1 MLKLKINGKENEFSN
16 EKFPQ
21 TLAVLLD
28 SLKIDRQTVVAEVNA
43 NIIERKDFEAT
54 KLNEDDSI
62 ELIRFVGGG

>member
-1 MLKLKINGKENEFSN
+1 MLKLKINGKENEFSSEN
-16 EKFPQ
+16 FPQ
-21 TLAVLLD
+21 TLAILLD
-28 SLKIDRQTVVAEVNA
+28 SLKIDQQTVVAELNE